1 MSKNIKS
8 NIVIYQARSGAIEL
22 KGDFGQETI
31 WATQAQISDI
41 FNIDRTAITKHI
53 RNILRDREIDEKRNV
68 QKMHIPNSDKLV
80 AFYSLDLILTVGYRV
95 NSSRAIIFRQWATKV
110 LHEHITKGFTI
121 NKNRIS
127 KNYQMFLKAVE
138 DVKSLL
144 PSTVSID
151 TGGVLELVK
160 MFASTWLSLDAYD
173 KSDLPITGFTKKQVQ
188 FSIQELT
195 DALSKLKSEIN
206 SDIFGVERNAGSIE
220 GIVGN
225 VFQSFAGQDVYLSIE
240 EKAANLLYFI
250 VKDHPYMDGNK
261 RSGAF
266 AFIWFLSKAGILNT
280 SKISPEALTA
290 LTLLVAESEPK
301 NKDRMISIILQLLK
315 Q

>member
-22 KGDFGQETI
+22 KGDIGHETI

-121 NKNRIS
+121 NRNRIS

-266 AFIWFLSKAGILNT
+266 AFIWFLKKAGLLNT
-280 SKISPEALTA
+280 LKMTPDALTA